1 MSDKPELSI
10 VAPCFNE
17 EQVLPEFLRRA
28 TAAAEQCGKSFEI
41 IIVDDGS
48 RDGTWRELQKH
59 SAADAR
65 IRGIRFVRNFG
76 HQPALTAGLRACRG
90 ARVLLIDADLQDP
103 PELLAEM
110 MVAMDREGADIVYGQ
125 RRTRDGVSAGLNA
138 CYKGFYKVLGWLSG
152 TEIPPDTGDFRLV
165 TRRVVDCVNAMP
177 EQQRFLRGMFS
188 WSGFK
193 QVAFRYDRK
202 ARAAGAPAY
211 TWNKLFALAA
221 DGIMSFSIKPLR
233 LATAL
238 AAFLAGIGL
247 LVTVWLVFGHAYFD
261 QPPQG
266 WTSLMVVLLFVSAL
280 QMLVLGVIGEYI
292 GRIFI
297 EQKQRPIYLVAEEVG
312 GTAKPAIRRQA
323 TGHRDQMSDADM
335 A

>member
-1 MSDKPELSI
+1 MTPELSI

-17 EQVLPEFLRRA
+17 EQVLPEFFRRVIE
-28 TAAAEQCGKSFEI
+28 AAEKSGKSFEV

-48 RDGTWRELQKH
+48 HDGTWDMISKQ
-59 SAADAR
+59 STSDSR

-90 ARVLLIDADLQDP
+90 SRVLLIDADLQDP
-103 PELLAEM
+103 PELLTDMLATME
-110 MVAMDREGADIVYGQ
+110 RECADIVYGQ
-125 RRTRDGVSAGLNA
+125 RRTRDGVSSGLNA
-138 CYKGFYKVLGWLSG
+138 CYKAFYKILGWLSG

-165 TRRVVDCVNAMP
+165 SRQVVDCVNAMP
-177 EQQRFLRGMFS
+177 EQERFLRGMFS
-188 WSGFK
+188 WTGFK

-211 TWNKLFALAA
+211 TWKKLFALAA

-238 AAFLAGIGL
+238 AGLLAGIGL

-261 QPPQG
+261 TPPQG

-297 EQKQRPIYLVAEEVG
+297 GQKQRPIYLVAEETG
-312 GTAKPAIRRQA
+312 GQESETRGQ
-323 TGHRDQMSDADM
+323 
-335 A
+335 

>member
-1 MSDKPELSI
+1 L
-10 VAPCFNE
+10 
-17 EQVLPEFLRRA
+17 
-28 TAAAEQCGKSFEI
+28 
-41 IIVDDGS
+41 
-48 RDGTWRELQKH
+48 
-59 SAADAR
+59 
-65 IRGIRFVRNFG
+65 VRNFG
-76 HQPALTAGLRACRG
+76 HQQALSAGLRACRG
-90 ARVLLIDADLQDP
+90 KMVMLIDADLQDP

-110 MVAMDREGADIVYGQ
+110 LVAAQRDGAEIVYGQ
-125 RRTRDGVSAGLNA
+125 RRTRDGVSFVLNA
-138 CYKGFYKVLGWLSG
+138 CYKSFYKLLGWLSG

-165 TRRVVDCVNAMP
+165 SRRVVDCVNAMP

-188 WSGFK
+188 WTGFR
-193 QVAFRYDRK
+193 QVALPYDRK

-211 TWNKLFALAA
+211 TWRKLFALAA

-238 AAFLAGIGL
+238 AGVLAGIGL

-261 QPPQG
+261 RPPQG

-297 EQKQRPIYLVAEEVG
+297 EQKQRPIYLVAEETG
-312 GTAKPAIRRQA
+312 GSGKAAE
-323 TGHRDQMSDADM
+323 
-335 A
+335 

>member
-1 MSDKPELSI
+1 MKPELSI

-17 EQVLPEFLRRA
+17 EQVLPEFFRRA
-28 TAAAEQCGKSFEI
+28 VAAAEKCGRPFEV

-48 RDGTWRELQKH
+48 RDATWSVIAKQSSSDPRV
-59 SAADAR
+59 
-65 IRGIRFVRNFG
+65 RGIRFVRNFG

-90 ARVLLIDADLQDP
+90 SRVLLIDADLQDP
-103 PELLAEM
+103 PELLADM
-110 MVAMDREGADIVYGQ
+110 LAAMDAEGADIVYGQ

-138 CYKGFYKVLGWLSG
+138 CYKAFYKILGWLSG

-177 EQQRFLRGMFS
+177 EQERFLRGMFS
-188 WSGFK
+188 WTGFK

-211 TWNKLFALAA
+211 TWKKLFALAA

-238 AAFLAGIGL
+238 AGVLAGIGL

-261 QPPQG
+261 TPPQG

-297 EQKQRPIYLVAEEVG
+297 GQKQRPIYLVAEE
-312 GTAKPAIRRQA
+312 TAREAKA
-323 TGHRDQMSDADM
+323 
-335 A
+335 

>member
-1 MSDKPELSI
+1 MTPELSI

-17 EQVLPEFLRRA
+17 EQVLPEFFRRVIE
-28 TAAAEQCGKSFEI
+28 AAEKSGKSFEV

-48 RDGTWRELQKH
+48 HDGTWEVISKQ
-59 SAADAR
+59 SASDPR

-90 ARVLLIDADLQDP
+90 SRVLLIDADLQDP
-103 PELLAEM
+103 PELLADMLATME
-110 MVAMDREGADIVYGQ
+110 REGADIVYGQ
-125 RRTRDGVSAGLNA
+125 RRTRDGVSSGLNA
-138 CYKGFYKVLGWLSG
+138 CYKAFYKILGWLSG

-165 TRRVVDCVNAMP
+165 SRRVVDCVNAMP
-177 EQQRFLRGMFS
+177 EQERFLRGMFS
-188 WSGFK
+188 WTGFK

-211 TWNKLFALAA
+211 TWKKLFALAA

-238 AAFLAGIGL
+238 AGLLAGIGL

-261 QPPQG
+261 TPPQG

-297 EQKQRPIYLVAEEVG
+297 GQKQRPIYLVAEDTPREARG
-312 GTAKPAIRRQA
+312 
-323 TGHRDQMSDADM
+323 
-335 A
+335 

>member
-1 MSDKPELSI
+1 MNPDLSI

-17 EQVLPEFLRRA
+17 EQVLPEFFRRVIE
-28 TAAAEQCGKSFEI
+28 AAERCGQAFEI
-41 IIVDDGS
+41 IVVDDGS
-48 RDGTWRELQKH
+48 RDATWSVIAKH
-59 SAADAR
+59 TSSDPR

-76 HQPALTAGLRACRG
+76 HQPALTAGLRSCRG
-90 ARVLLIDADLQDP
+90 SRVLLIDADLQDP
-103 PELLAEM
+103 PELLADM
-110 MVAMDREGADIVYGQ
+110 LAAMEREGADIVYGQ

-138 CYKGFYKVLGWLSG
+138 CYKTFYKILGWLSG

-165 TRRVVDCVNAMP
+165 SRRVVDCVNAMP
-177 EQQRFLRGMFS
+177 EQERFLRGMFS
-188 WSGFK
+188 WTGFK

-211 TWNKLFALAA
+211 TWKKLFALAA

-238 AAFLAGIGL
+238 AGLLAGIGL

-261 QPPQG
+261 TPPQG

-280 QMLVLGVIGEYI
+280 QMFVLGVIGEYI

-297 EQKQRPIYLVAEEVG
+297 GQKQRPIYLVAEE
-312 GTAKPAIRRQA
+312 TDREARE
-323 TGHRDQMSDADM
+323 
-335 A
+335 

>member
-1 MSDKPELSI
+1 MSANTELSI

-28 TAAAEQCGKSFEI
+28 IAAAEGCGKSFEI

-48 RDGTWRELQKH
+48 KDGTWRELQKH
-59 SAADAR
+59 SVADAR

-90 ARVLLIDADLQDP
+90 AGVLLIDADLQDP
-103 PELLAEM
+103 PELLSEM
-110 MVAMDREGADIVYGQ
+110 LAFMDKEGADIVYGQ

-138 CYKGFYKVLGWLSG
+138 CYKAFYKILGWLSG

-211 TWNKLFALAA
+211 TWKKLFALAA

-238 AAFLAGIGL
+238 AGLLAATGL

-297 EQKQRPIYLVAEEVG
+297 GQKQRPIYLVAEETGTDG
-312 GTAKPAIRRQA
+312 GGRKPEGSSQSAVSSVQI
-323 TGHRDQMSDADM
+323 
-335 A
+335 

>member
-1 MSDKPELSI
+1 MSNPAPELTVI
-10 VAPCFNE
+10 APCLNE
-17 EQVLPEFLRRA
+17 QEVIDEFIRRVTDACAA
-28 TAAAEQCGKSFEI
+28 TGRSWEI
-41 IIVDDGS
+41 ILVDDGS
-48 RDGTWRELQKH
+48 RDGTWSKIRDH
-59 SAADAR
+59 ANRDAR
-65 IRGIRFVRNFG
+65 VRGIRLVRNFG
-76 HQPALTAGLRACRG
+76 HQQALSAGLRACRG
-90 ARVLLIDADLQDP
+90 KMVMLIDADLQDP
-103 PELLAEM
+103 PELLGEMLAAAQRDGAE
-110 MVAMDREGADIVYGQ
+110 VVYGQ
-125 RRTRDGVSAGLNA
+125 RRTRDGVSLVLNA
-138 CYKGFYKVLGWLSG
+138 CYKSFYKLLGWLSG

-165 TRRVVDCVNAMP
+165 SRRVVDCINAMP

-188 WSGFK
+188 WTGFR
-193 QVAFRYDRK
+193 QVALPYDRK

-211 TWNKLFALAA
+211 TWHKLFALAA

-238 AAFLAGIGL
+238 AGVLAGIGL

-297 EQKQRPIYLVAEEVG
+297 EQKQRPIYLVAEETG
-312 GTAKPAIRRQA
+312 GSGEAAE
-323 TGHRDQMSDADM
+323 
-335 A
+335 